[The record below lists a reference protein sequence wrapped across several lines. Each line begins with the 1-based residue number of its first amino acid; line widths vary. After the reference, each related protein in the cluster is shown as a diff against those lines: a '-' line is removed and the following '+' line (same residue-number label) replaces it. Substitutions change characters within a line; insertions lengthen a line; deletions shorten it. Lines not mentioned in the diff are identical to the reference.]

1 MQNSCKSVTFTES
14 SLANSDAF
22 TEVCNEIQKVYK
34 TSTYSF
40 HSEMNNQNIFYG
52 GKAFYLFTSLW

>member
-1 MQNSCKSVTFTES
+1 MQNSCKSLTFIES

-22 TEVCNEIQKVYK
+22 ANEIQKVYK